1 MSIYTIVIILMA
13 TFVVTMIVHAWLL
26 DRAAEHEA
34 ARYDALPADD
44 DWHARLADGAD
55 DPEFWTTV
63 ADLGYL
69 PPGAPIWD
77 AER

>member
-1 MSIYTIVIILMA
+1 MTIYTIVIVLMA

-34 ARYDALPADD
+34 ARYAAPPADD

-55 DPEFWTTV
+55 DPEFWRTGV
-63 ADLGYL
+63 ELGFL
-69 PPGAPIWD
+69 PGGG
-77 AER
+77 ERG